1 MRGLVVELDVPFL
14 DQEPTQARQAHATA
28 LQLPPASAHC
38 PSPNLSNHPRT
49 APPDP
54 SPIISSHRNAR
65 LGSWAVLSLKRPVC
79 IAANNGSKFD
89 ESRHIANA
97 YIDRKHF
104 RTASW
109 EVLAT
114 AGS

>member
-1 MRGLVVELDVPFL
+1 MAHVRQSIRDNVVTAVTGLTTTGTKVFRNMR
-14 DQEPTQARQAHATA
+14 
-28 LQLPPASAHC
+28 
-38 PSPNLSNHPRT
+38 
-49 APPDP
+49 PDP
-54 SPIISSHRNAR
+54 
-65 LGSWAVLSLKRPVC
+65 WAVLSTKRPVC
-79 IAANNGSKFD
+79 IAANNGSEFE

-104 RTASW
+104 RTASR